1 MSHCGSSED
10 PHSKWL
16 EKADLICQICRHD
29 HEVNNIQVDLSEFL
43 NFFRDDCTHDDL
55 ENILNSFK
63 KLNEESQDIF
73 DQMINIQKHL
83 TNWYG
88 KIKPKN

>member
-16 EKADLICQICRHD
+16 EKADLIHQIHRHD
-29 HEVNNIQVDLSEFL
+29 NKVNNIHVELSEFL

-63 KLNEESQDIF
+63 KLNARITRHFQSNDKYSKMF
-73 DQMINIQKHL
+73 D
-83 TNWYG
+83 
-88 KIKPKN
+88 